1 MSDQK
6 LQGKTPTYSF
16 QGSSPAE
23 ESLEIA
29 RIHHKEA
36 KQLFEGAKAAEAEGR
51 AEEARL
57 LLDLAVARRERAE
70 EFERVAQGQ
79 CGDPIVTEILDW
91 QEDLCETYTPPTL
104 EFHSKEDLAAAMAAG
119 PDAILLPKIDG
130 PGSVMQAARELRDSG
145 APERTRLW
153 AMMETPMAILHAEI
167 GRAHV

>member
-104 EFHSKEDLAAAMAAG
+104 EFHSKEDLAAAELERISNSAPTGTIAR
-119 PDAILLPKIDG
+119 ASSWISLKKEQYTRRALSACYSLLQAVDR
-130 PGSVMQAARELRDSG
+130 SVGKE
-145 APERTRLW
+145 
-153 AMMETPMAILHAEI
+153 
-167 GRAHV
+167 